1 MAIRLLDIQKDGA
14 EYVKL
19 SSKLNASVFNSLQW
33 MGLFKGI
40 KIYGIFNDNNELTGS
55 FYLYAFTKM
64 GAQMHITPPFTP
76 NNGLFFENRAEN
88 SANINSFNKNVISEI
103 AEFVNTLTSKLTVFI
118 LPTGNIETQPFSWK
132 NMDVIVKYTYQID
145 LSTPEDIL
153 LANLSSEKR
162 KSLNKAKSDELEI
175 VRETNM
181 KVVKEVILKTFSRNQ
196 ISKNMDI
203 FDKILFEFANTHNS
217 FAFVAYRDKKPI
229 AATFCVHDSQRAYY
243 LFGGYDAEI
252 KHHGAGVTCMW
263 QSILLAKQMGLKIFD
278 FEGSMIPE
286 VEKYFRGFGG
296 TLVPYY
302 AAYKASLPLKLL
314 FKLRKKL

>member
-19 SSKLNASVFNSLQW
+19 STKLNASVFNSLSW
-33 MGLFKGI
+33 IGMFKAI

-55 FYLYAFTKM
+55 FYLYAFKKM

-118 LPTGNIETQPFSWK
+118 LPTGNIETQPFTWK

-145 LSTPEDIL
+145 LNTPEDIL

-196 ISKNMDI
+196 ISKNMDV
-203 FDKILFEFANTHNS
+203 FDKILFEFANTHNA

-229 AATFCVHDSQRAYY
+229 AATFCVYDSQRAYY